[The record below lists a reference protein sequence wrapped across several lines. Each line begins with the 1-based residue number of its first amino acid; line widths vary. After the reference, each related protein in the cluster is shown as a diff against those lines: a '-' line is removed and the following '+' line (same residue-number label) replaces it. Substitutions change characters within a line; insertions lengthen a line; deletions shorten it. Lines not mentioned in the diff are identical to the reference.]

1 MTNAISQTITH
12 TFINSQ
18 GMREF
23 KTTIK
28 HPSLEKITIQEA
40 QAGDYILNGNTLH
53 LLCQEDSST
62 IQSFQYKG
70 QLRLETL
77 KPVRLHKGEMGQ
89 GWQDSWENKSWV
101 FPKTHK
107 NVATDQ
113 FFRIKSA
120 S

>member
-12 TFINSQ
+12 KILNSL
-18 GMREF
+18 GAWEM
-23 KTTIK
+23 KTTPK
-28 HPSLEKITIQEA
+28 HPKLEQITIQEA
-40 QAGDYILNGNTLH
+40 QAGDYVLHGSTLM

-62 IQSFQYKG
+62 IQLFQYKG

-77 KPVRLHKGEMGQ
+77 KPVRLHKGVMGQ
-89 GWQDSWENKSWV
+89 GWQDCWESKSWV

>member
-12 TFINSQ
+12 KILNSR
-18 GMREF
+18 GAWEM
-23 KTTIK
+23 KTTPK
-28 HPSLEKITIQEA
+28 HPNLEQISITEA
-40 QAGDYILNGNTLH
+40 QAGDYVLHGSTLM

-62 IQSFQYKG
+62 IQIFQYKG

-89 GWQDSWENKSWV
+89 GWQDCWENKSWV

-107 NVATDQ
+107 NVATDL